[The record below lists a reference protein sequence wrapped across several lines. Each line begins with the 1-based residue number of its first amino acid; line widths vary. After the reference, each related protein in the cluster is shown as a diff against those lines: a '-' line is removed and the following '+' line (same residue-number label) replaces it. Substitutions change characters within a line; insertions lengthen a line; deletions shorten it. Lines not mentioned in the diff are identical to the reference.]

1 MRSWLLTLVLLS
13 YLSGTIAGQERQ
25 ENLYINDSN
34 QIFVKA
40 DSPIYFF
47 VSPSGQPQ
55 NMIMLPSSDSLANPM
70 YFDGDGKHYLVYQ
83 SNGQKVRYLVYAD
96 GFGPNPYIEVTS
108 GLLMK
113 HQNRIYLEPSASF
126 TPKAK
131 DKRSGVKSVYYSINN
146 EPYKLAT
153 NELSPGSNGEF
164 SLHIYAVDNVGNTSD
179 TVAYTLISSPDVTF
193 RVNNIYFETASATL
207 LSESYEILSQME
219 DMLKLYPELHVEI
232 KAHADT
238 RGNPDYNLDL
248 SERRAQSVVR
258 YLLGKGISENRLKA
272 VGFGDSKPV
281 NECLK
286 GVSCPDS
293 KHRENR
299 RVEFRFFIPKFMQ
312 PNTQTQ
318 LTK

>member
-1 MRSWLLTLVLLS
+1 M
-13 YLSGTIAGQERQ
+13 
-25 ENLYINDSN
+25 
-34 QIFVKA
+34 
-40 DSPIYFF
+40 
-47 VSPSGQPQ
+47 
-55 NMIMLPSSDSLANPM
+55 
-70 YFDGDGKHYLVYQ
+70 
-83 SNGQKVRYLVYAD
+83 YAD

-179 TVAYTLISSPDVTF
+179 TVALYPYSSPDVTF

-207 LSESYEILSQME
+207 LSESYEILANGRHAE
-219 DMLKLYPELHVEI
+219 ALPRTPCEI

-238 RGNPDYNLDL
+238 RGNSDYILDL

-258 YLLGKGISENRLKA
+258 YLLGTGISEHRLKA
-272 VGFGDSKPV
+272 VVFGES
-281 NECLK
+281 
-286 GVSCPDS
+286 
-293 KHRENR
+293 
-299 RVEFRFFIPKFMQ
+299 
-312 PNTQTQ
+312 
-318 LTK
+318 

>member
-1 MRSWLLTLVLLS
+1 MRSWLLTLVLLP
-13 YLSGTIAGQERQ
+13 YLFGTLAGQERQ
-25 ENLYINDSN
+25 ENLYVNEAN

-83 SNGQKVRYLVYAD
+83 SSGQKIRYLVYAD
-96 GFGPNPYIEVTS
+96 GVGPNPYVEVAR

-113 HQNRIYLEPSASF
+113 HQNRIYLEPNATF

-131 DKRSGVKSVYYSINN
+131 DKRSGVKSVYYSLNG

-164 SLHIYAVDNVGNTSD
+164 SLRIYAVDNVGNTSD
-179 TVAYTLISSPDVTF
+179 TAAYTLISSPDVTF
-193 RVNNIYFETASATL
+193 RVNNIYFETASVNL
-207 LSESYEILSQME
+207 LPESFEVLNQME

-238 RGNPDYNLDL
+238 RGNTDYNLDL

-258 YLLGKGISENRLKA
+258 YLSGKGISESRLKA
-272 VGFGDSKPV
+272 VGFGDSQPV

-286 GVSCPDS
+286 GVQCPDS

-299 RVEFRFFIPKFMQ
+299 RIEFRFFIPKLMQ
-312 PNTQTQ
+312 PTPK
-318 LTK
+318 LSL